1 MDNKEKKSNEKI
13 DFPFPFKKFEK
24 MAEMMK
30 NCCPG
35 EGDMTDCCSMMKK
48 MMMQCHE
55 GKEETSQD
63 AEHGLGNGDLKA
75 QS

>member
-1 MDNKEKKSNEKI
+1 
-13 DFPFPFKKFEK
+13 
-24 MAEMMK
+24 
-30 NCCPG
+30 
-35 EGDMTDCCSMMKK
+35 MKK

-63 AEHGLGNGDLKA
+63 AERGLGNGDLKA